1 MGAESLTLIDGTTLT
16 GDIVK
21 TEDNGLMLREAGD
34 VYTNLTWP
42 QFSQATLKQLAQ
54 NPKLGQWVEPFIDPD
69 ASQRPPKPEIRVS
82 PVTRIEQPAHPSL
95 FGGLVQSSLG
105 MFILLVLYLANLYA
119 AFEVAIVRGRPLAP
133 VIGLS
138 AVLPVIG
145 PIIFLAQPIKVDA
158 PPEEAAGEP
167 VTGAG
172 TAEKPEEEIQI
183 VAASWKTEEKK
194 PEIQIFA
201 RGKFTFNK
209 RFIETKFAGFI
220 GELKGDGKLYTMD
233 AKTSKEQFAV
243 VRIAQVGA
251 TEVIFETA
259 QRQIVVPLAD
269 IQEIKL
275 TPKPA

>member
-1 MGAESLTLIDGTTLT
+1 
-16 GDIVK
+16 
-21 TEDNGLMLREAGD
+21 
-34 VYTNLTWP
+34 
-42 QFSQATLKQLAQ
+42 
-54 NPKLGQWVEPFIDPD
+54 
-69 ASQRPPKPEIRVS
+69 
-82 PVTRIEQPAHPSL
+82 
-95 FGGLVQSSLG
+95 
-105 MFILLVLYLANLYA
+105 
-119 AFEVAIVRGRPLAP
+119 